1 MKKKQICKI
10 LMMISLLPF
19 LVPIFLAQTR
29 MSSWTY
35 LDWFL
40 IWSYLYWPTYLLG
53 FGVFVVSIC
62 KLRGIGI
69 RSLANKKC
77 ILVLSL
83 ISIALLIGSF
93 PLKLVADRVI
103 VDVCRLIGFALII
116 LVAALR
122 VVYRR
127 SI

>member
-1 MKKKQICKI
+1 MKKKQMWKI

-19 LVPIFLAQTR
+19 LVPIFLAHTR

-53 FGVFVVSIC
+53 FGLFVVSIY

-127 SI
+127 SV

>member
-1 MKKKQICKI
+1 MKKKQIWKI

-19 LVPIFLAQTR
+19 LVPIFLAPTR

-53 FGVFVVSIC
+53 FGLFVVSIC

-122 VVYRR
+122 VVYGR

>member
-1 MKKKQICKI
+1 MKKKQTWKI

-19 LVPIFLAQTR
+19 LVPIFLAHTR

-53 FGVFVVSIC
+53 FGLFVVSIC

-93 PLKLVADRVI
+93 PLKQVADRVI

-122 VVYRR
+122 VVYGR

>member
-1 MKKKQICKI
+1 MKKKQIWKI

-19 LVPIFLAQTR
+19 LVPIFLAHTR

-53 FGVFVVSIC
+53 FGLFVVSIC

-103 VDVCRLIGFALII
+103 VDVCRLIGFAIII

-122 VVYRR
+122 VVYGR

>member
-1 MKKKQICKI
+1 MKKKQMWKI

-19 LVPIFLAQTR
+19 LVPIFLAHTR

-35 LDWFL
+35 LDWLL

-53 FGVFVVSIC
+53 FGLFVVSIC

-93 PLKLVADRVI
+93 PLKQVADRVI

>member
-1 MKKKQICKI
+1 MKKKQIWKI

-19 LVPIFLAQTR
+19 LVPIFLAHTR

-35 LDWFL
+35 LDWLL

-53 FGVFVVSIC
+53 FGLFVVSIC

-103 VDVCRLIGFALII
+103 VDVCRLIGFFLIV

-122 VVYRR
+122 VVYGR